1 MPNRFT
7 QTFTAGPDHID
18 IMGHV
23 NNAVWVQ
30 WMEAIATAHWM
41 QDAAPDHV
49 ERYVWVVTRHEIDY
63 RGNISQ
69 GQSVTAETFIPEGP
83 TGAFRPPDRFPQR
96 CGQGHRFGAQHMGDA
111 GQGNAAF
118 DAGVGGDCRSVCAI
132 GWLGRLRCLRRAKGG
147 GPLQSRYGVV
157 LKFAGMRRSAKRLK
171 ACGAESLRKAEPI
184 AQRGQ

>member
-83 TGAFRPPDRFPQR
+83 TGARFDRRIDFRN
-96 CGQGHRFGAQHMGDA
+96 DA
-111 GQGNAAF
+111 GKVIVSARSTWAMLDKETLRLTRVSGEIAEAF
-118 DAGVGGDCRSVCAI
+118 APLGG
-132 GWLGRLRCLRRAKGG
+132 WGG
-147 GPLQSRYGVV
+147 
-157 LKFAGMRRSAKRLK
+157 
-171 ACGAESLRKAEPI
+171 
-184 AQRGQ
+184 